1 MCDKKI
7 KKLNTAPYCRTWYIR
22 VRVHFTYKMW
32 SVERFGSF
40 LRYIRLTQIRIS
52 RRVHQPPTVEPSGVL
67 NQYNSQFFAEGQLRR
82 SCTLGMVSARR
93 SCTHQSK
100 TRVKLDPKITRPTYV
115 SPPVELLEPLHC
127 ADFNAMRFLTHLISE
142 PSDTPPI

>member
-100 TRVKLDPKITRPTYV
+100 TRVKLDPKITRPT
-115 SPPVELLEPLHC
+115 
-127 ADFNAMRFLTHLISE
+127 
-142 PSDTPPI
+142 